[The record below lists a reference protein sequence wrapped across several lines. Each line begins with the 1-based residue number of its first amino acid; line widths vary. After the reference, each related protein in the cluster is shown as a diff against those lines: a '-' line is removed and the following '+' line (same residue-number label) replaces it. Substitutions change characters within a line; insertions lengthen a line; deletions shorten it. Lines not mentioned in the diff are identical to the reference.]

1 MSKAA
6 AVTYHVSFGFIIDYW
21 PALLA
26 GLATTLELTCI
37 CVSLGGLLGFVLS
50 LMRTSESQL
59 IYAFSSV
66 YVEFFRGTPVLIQIF
81 WIFFC
86 LPVVLHTDI
95 GSLASA
101 IIALSLYMGAISSET
116 FRAAMKAIARDQ
128 HDACVAL
135 ALGPLAKTTYVILPQ
150 TILRAIPTLLSN
162 TVSLFKESAL
172 VSAVGMSDLLYVGQ
186 NIATRTF
193 HPVEILTAV
202 ALIYFAIAFPLTRA
216 VTVVEQRLLRKI
228 EA

>member
-1 MSKAA
+1 M
-6 AVTYHVSFGFIIDYW
+6 TYHVSFAFFLDYW
-21 PALLA
+21 RALLA

-37 CVSLGGLLGFVLS
+37 CVVLGVLLGFVLS
-50 LMRTSESQL
+50 LMRTSENRV
-59 IYAFSSV
+59 IYAVSSV
-66 YVEFFRGTPVLIQIF
+66 HVEFFRGTPVLIQIF

-86 LPVVLHTDI
+86 LPIVLHVDI
-95 GSLASA
+95 SNLASA

-135 ALGPLAKTTYVILPQ
+135 GVGLLAKTTYVIFPQ

-162 TVSLFKESAL
+162 TVSLFKESSL

-193 HPVEILTAV
+193 HPVEILTTV
-202 ALIYFAIAFPLTRA
+202 AFIYFVIAFPLTRA

>member
-1 MSKAA
+1 M
-6 AVTYHVSFGFIIDYW
+6 TYHFSFGFILDYW
-21 PALLA
+21 SALLV
-26 GLATTLELTCI
+26 GLATTLKRTVI
-37 CVSLGGLLGFVLS
+37 CVVLGMLLGFALS
-50 LMRTSESQL
+50 LMRTSENRL
-59 IYAFSSV
+59 IYAIGSL

-86 LPVVLHTDI
+86 LPLVLHVEI

-101 IIALSLYMGAISSET
+101 IIALSLYMGAISCET
-116 FRAAMKAIARDQ
+116 FRAAMKSIAREQ

-135 ALGPLAKTTYVILPQ
+135 GLVPLAKITHVIFPQ

-162 TVSLFKESAL
+162 TVSLFKESSL

-193 HPVEILTAV
+193 HPVEILTTV
-202 ALIYFAIAFPLTRA
+202 AFIYFVIAFPLTRA
-216 VTVVEQRLLRKI
+216 VTIVEQRLLRKI

>member
-1 MSKAA
+1 M
-6 AVTYHVSFGFIIDYW
+6 TYHVSFGFILDYW
-21 PALLA
+21 RALLA
-26 GLATTLELTCI
+26 GLSTTLELTGICI
-37 CVSLGGLLGFVLS
+37 VLGVLLGFVLS
-50 LMRTSESQL
+50 LMRTSESRV
-59 IYAFSSV
+59 IYAVSSV

-86 LPVVLHTDI
+86 LPIVLHIEI
-95 GSLASA
+95 GNLASA

-135 ALGPLAKTTYVILPQ
+135 GLGPLTKTTYIIFPQ

-162 TVSLFKESAL
+162 TVSLFKESSL

-193 HPVEILTAV
+193 HPVEILTTV
-202 ALIYFAIAFPLTRA
+202 AFIYFAIAFPLTRA
-216 VTVVEQRLLRKI
+216 VTVLEQELLRKI

>member
-1 MSKAA
+1 M
-6 AVTYHVSFGFIIDYW
+6 TYHFSFGFILDYW
-21 PALLA
+21 SALLV
-26 GLATTLELTCI
+26 GLATTLKLTVI
-37 CVSLGGLLGFVLS
+37 CVVLGMLLGFALS
-50 LMRTSESQL
+50 LMRTSDNRL
-59 IYAFSSV
+59 IYAIGSL

-86 LPVVLHTDI
+86 LPLVLHVEI

-101 IIALSLYMGAISSET
+101 IIALSLYMGAISCET
-116 FRAAMKAIARDQ
+116 FRAAMKAIAREQ

-135 ALGPLAKTTYVILPQ
+135 GLVPLAKITHVIFPQ

-162 TVSLFKESAL
+162 TVSLFKESSL

-193 HPVEILTAV
+193 HPVEILTTV
-202 ALIYFAIAFPLTRA
+202 AFIYFVIAFPLTRA
-216 VTVVEQRLLRKI
+216 VTIVEQRLLRKI
-228 EA
+228 NA